1 MIAPHSAVPS
11 LNWPCFLI
19 TFTCDQVHFHFDI
32 FHLSEPSCP
41 NQSAIAGDNVKAEIS
56 PAEEATTM
64 IRPPQLKSKRK
75 AMQENCILKIVARC
89 WKSCGL
95 AHCEKTREDYTV

>member
-41 NQSAIAGDNVKAEIS
+41 NQSAIAGDNVKAEVS
-56 PAEEATTM
+56 SVEEPATM
-64 IRPPQLKSKRK
+64 IGSSHLRK
-75 AMQENCILKIVARC
+75 K
-89 WKSCGL
+89 
-95 AHCEKTREDYTV
+95 